1 MNKKIVV
8 YEQFN
13 NSLATLSDAA
23 KEIIE
28 NSIKEDINTANSYQ
42 INYQK
47 DSKMYFYDIDRKYT
61 ISYLCLDDIYV
72 YIYVDLKEKT
82 LSWASNKI
90 CDINK
95 ITGNVQIYQ
104 VGEPINITTKSD
116 LFHNY
121 SDNQLINIGLPQIQV
136 GLLRSFSSIDDF
148 NDKREY
154 FDKNTFQILKHLL
167 ITNEYDELIKF
178 INETYSNNSKTFD
191 QAFQTYLSQSSFAIV
206 GTDSELH
213 KIINEPLEKWR
224 VYLHPRQ
231 RMYSETTYNGPVKIT
246 GEAGTGKT
254 VVAMHRAKYLLNKN
268 KRVLFTTFT
277 TNLTKD
283 IEYNLSS
290 IVPSEQLSNLK
301 VTNVD
306 SYVYEYM
313 KENHISG
320 NLIYDE
326 DILDEYWQMAIDKAE
341 VALDFDLEFYK
352 REWREIYTFLD
363 EMNIVSYISAKRP
376 GTAKA
381 VNRGQRKEII
391 KVFDEFVK
399 LLKLNNVKD
408 INFALHECSKYQKEN
423 KKYSFDSIIID
434 ELQDMGRNQLKFL
447 RLLVEE
453 KEDDMFLVGD
463 SRQRIY
469 NAKVAV
475 REANIDTKN
484 RSFVLN
490 VNYRTTEEISKIA
503 KKVLGCVD
511 IDDMDG
517 NEYEKLEDAEAL
529 THGEFP
535 IRKLFDSFTEQMDY
549 VYAEL
554 LRLTNYKAK
563 LQDIC
568 VVARN
573 KSELEKISEY
583 FYKLKVPTNIVN
595 TEQYDDPSIPKLK
608 LATMHRIKGLEFKY
622 VFVVSLNEKLINVKT
637 SSDERIED
645 YNFYNEHALLYV
657 AMTRAQKKVYLL
669 AYDKLSCMLD
679 NIFEIDENRV
689 IVVEEELQQFMSESI
704 KLEKLVRTDKPLDEF
719 ISQQRVE
726 TWQEIL
732 KKHMDKNHLNLMK
745 LSDKSLSSYS
755 SLKKMMAYTMA
766 PNKQTLINVSIT
778 LRLSYD
784 ELVELLE
791 RAGISLSMSCVEDKI
806 VAYYFIKR
814 KWDRC
819 AINEMCLKYNVK
831 KLFGVSE

>member
-1 MNKKIVV
+1 MDQKIVI

-13 NSLATLSDAA
+13 NSLAALSVST

-28 NSIKEDINTANSYQ
+28 NNIKKVINIDASYQ

-61 ISYLCLDDIYV
+61 VSYFCLDGIYV

-95 ITGNVQIYQ
+95 NTGSVQIYQ
-104 VGEPINITTKSD
+104 VGEPISIIATND
-116 LFHNY
+116 LFHKY
-121 SDNQLINIGLPQIQV
+121 TDNQLITLGLPKIQLE
-136 GLLRSFSSIDDF
+136 LLRSFSTIDDL
-148 NDKREY
+148 NDNKEY
-154 FDKNTFQILKHLL
+154 FDKNTFQILKQLI
-167 ITNEYDELIKF
+167 ITNEYEELAEF
-178 INETYSNNSKTFD
+178 VNETYSNNENFN
-191 QAFQTYLSQSSFAIV
+191 QAFQSYLSKSSFAIV
-206 GTDSELH
+206 GNDDELH

-231 RMYSETTYNGPVKIT
+231 RMYSETKYNGPVKIM

-254 VVAMHRAKYLLNKN
+254 VVAMHRTKYLLNKN
-268 KRVLFTTFT
+268 KKVLFTTFT
-277 TNLTKD
+277 TNLARD
-283 IEYNLSS
+283 IEHNLSS

-326 DILDEYWQMAIDKAE
+326 DILDEYWQKAIDKAG
-341 VALDFDLEFYK
+341 VPLDFDLEFYK

-381 VNRGQRKEII
+381 INRGQRKEII

-399 LLKLNNVKD
+399 LLNLNNVKD
-408 INFALHECSKYQKEN
+408 INFALHECCRYQKEN
-423 KKYSFDSIIID
+423 KKYNFDSIIID

-469 NAKVAV
+469 NAKIAV
-475 REANIDTKN
+475 KEANIDTKN
-484 RSFVLN
+484 RSFVLDI
-490 VNYRTTEEISKIA
+490 NYRTTEEISKMA

-517 NEYEKLEDAEAL
+517 NEYEKLENAESL

-535 IRKLFDSFTEQMDY
+535 IRKIFNNFTEQMDY

-554 LRLTNYKAK
+554 LKLTNYKAK

-568 VVARN
+568 IVARN
-573 KSELEKISEY
+573 KLELEKISEY
-583 FYKLKVPTNIVN
+583 FSKLKVPTHMVN
-595 TEQYDDPSIPKLK
+595 TEQYDNPNISKLK

-622 VFVVSLNEKLINVKT
+622 IFVVSLNEKIINVKT
-637 SSDERIED
+637 STDERLEE
-645 YNFYNEHALLYV
+645 YNFHNEYALLYV

-669 AYDKLSCMLD
+669 SYDKLSCMLE
-679 NIFEIDENRV
+679 NIFSIDENRP
-689 IVVEEELQQFMSESI
+689 IIVEEDLQKFMSESI
-704 KLEKLVRTDKPLDEF
+704 KLENLIKQDKTIDEF
-719 ISQQRVE
+719 VDQQEE
-726 TWQEIL
+726 TWQDIL
-732 KKHMDKNHLNLMK
+732 KKHMNKNHFSLMQ
-745 LSDKSLSSYS
+745 LSMTSLSSYS
-755 SLKKMMAYTMA
+755 SLKKMMRFTME
-766 PNKQTLINVSIT
+766 PNKETLINVSIT
-778 LRLSYD
+778 LRLSYH
-784 ELVELLE
+784 ELVELLG
-791 RAGISLSMSCVEDKI
+791 RAGISLSMTYPEDKI

-814 KWDRC
+814 NWDRN
-819 AINEMCLKYNVK
+819 AINNMCFKYNVK
-831 KLFGVSE
+831 KLFGANE